1 MNSSSV
7 NHPAVYCVCIT
18 SMTHMHVGLVS
29 PELHKFPP
37 DFVHEQIS
45 CVKTI
50 KNDHYH
56 VLQHVIL

>member
-7 NHPAVYCVCIT
+7 NHPVFIVFVLPVW
-18 SMTHMHVGLVS
+18 HMHFGLLS

-45 CVKTI
+45 
-50 KNDHYH
+50 Y
-56 VLQHVIL
+56 VLKLLKMIIIMCFNM